1 MKPDTDKTIHPSKR
15 LCQSACFETSAAR
28 PEQFPAAAGPEIGFS
43 GRSNAG
49 KSSTLNRLCQQKQ
62 LARVSKT
69 PGRTQMV
76 NFFRLSN
83 DARLVDLPGYGYA
96 RVPETEKRHWAG
108 LIESYLSGRET
119 LKGVIIVMDARRPMG
134 DKDRLMLEWCRH
146 YAIPAHV
153 VLNKADK
160 LKRGELARIRQ
171 KADAALRKDFESVSL
186 QTFSALKGTGID
198 ELHTKLDEW
207 LLE

>member
-1 MKPDTDKTIHPSKR
+1 MNAPRSPSRR
-15 LCQSACFETSAAR
+15 LCQSAQFETSAAR
-28 PEQFPAAAGPEIGFS
+28 PEQFPPLTGPEVGFS

-69 PGRTQMV
+69 PGRTQLI

-83 DARLVDLPGYGYA
+83 SARLVDLPGYGYA
-96 RVPETEKRHWAG
+96 RVPETEKRHWAH
-108 LIESYLSGRET
+108 LIESYLAEREA
-119 LKGVIIVMDARRPMG
+119 LKGLIIVMDARRPMG
-134 DKDRLMLEWCRH
+134 DRDRLMLEWCSH
-146 YAIPAHV
+146 HAIPTHV

-160 LKRGELARIRQ
+160 LKRGELARVRQ